1 MEYRQGTIAMANLKQ
16 SDAAAAVPASMVPLP
31 ASGTRRNIVL
41 FVAGV
46 IAIAWAANY
55 LANRASGGDP
65 AMASVGISIT
75 AMGPLLL
82 AVLLRKLSG
91 QGWANAGL
99 ASRYGQS
106 KGWYALGLAYTP
118 LVILFIA
125 VLAVSLGVAQL
136 APDPGAA
143 AGSMLQIFGITLGPM
158 LFLSIGEEFGWRG
171 YLEPELWSINQR
183 AVLNHVFI
191 GIIWGLWHFPI
202 LIFAPDNDIS
212 AAQLAMVVTGAV
224 ALAII
229 YGQMRLRS
237 GSVWPCVILHAVS
250 NAAFVAVGSSKLLRF
265 DPNTTDFISFNS
277 TSLAVVGTWLASA
290 LILLASI
297 KSAPAEF
304 RPSDR

>member
-1 MEYRQGTIAMANLKQ
+1 
-16 SDAAAAVPASMVPLP
+16 
-31 ASGTRRNIVL
+31 
-41 FVAGV
+41 
-46 IAIAWAANY
+46 
-55 LANRASGGDP
+55 
-65 AMASVGISIT
+65 
-75 AMGPLLL
+75 
-82 AVLLRKLSG
+82 
-91 QGWANAGL
+91 
-99 ASRYGQS
+99 
-106 KGWYALGLAYTP
+106 
-118 LVILFIA
+118 
-125 VLAVSLGVAQL
+125 
-136 APDPGAA
+136 
-143 AGSMLQIFGITLGPM
+143 MLQIFGITLGPM

-212 AAQLAMVVTGAV
+212 AAQLAMVLTGSV

-265 DPNTTDFISFNS
+265 DASTKDYISFNS

-290 LILLASI
+290 LILLALI
-297 KSAPAEF
+297 KSAPAVF
-304 RPSDR
+304 KSSDR